1 MGAIERGGIYA
12 KIYESRDPRRIYGSR
27 AQSFV
32 IVHGAHPD
40 HTRLYHPLAIEA
52 AADTLDQVREY
63 IKREG
68 LQVVAYH
75 LRECTGRNEFIEYE
89 PADMLEIFQGVGV

>member
-1 MGAIERGGIYA
+1 MSTTRRGGIYA

-52 AADTLDQVREY
+52 AADTLDQVLGY
-63 IKREG
+63 IKSEG

-89 PADMLEIFQGVGV
+89 PAELLAPCQAVNS